1 MHETLFVAHAR
12 GPRLIAGALQ
22 CSVLLGAVYIAILLV
37 DCIGSAQSWTLY
49 QWIPF
54 VLAWIPPYLN
64 LTWLIPKV
72 VSKLCITTSIEYL
85 KEESV
90 IKEVLTE
97 HKERNLKETLRMLRL
112 LKLRGRTKG
121 DQIGPEVMKRAHED
135 FAKLPSQTRDEIRAI
150 FNLFDT
156 DASNTIDLNEF
167 SLVLASIGMPPS
179 SPAGEGMLQLYQMID
194 KDGSGDL
201 SYEEFEVLMALALAP
216 RSEDEEREDM
226 SNMFDIFDEDGSN
239 NVTIDEVV
247 AMLQG
252 LGAPAEED
260 YLEGTVYDCFRR
272 MKTSLNREEFVEWIT
287 FLEKKLDGG
296 RPQES

>member
-1 MHETLFVAHAR
+1 
-12 GPRLIAGALQ
+12 
-22 CSVLLGAVYIAILLV
+22 
-37 DCIGSAQSWTLY
+37 
-49 QWIPF
+49 

-72 VSKLCITTSIEYL
+72 VSKLCITTSIESL

-97 HKERNLKETLRMLRL
+97 HKERNLKETLRMLHL
-112 LKLRGRTKG
+112 LKLRGRAKG
-121 DQIGPEVMKRAHED
+121 DQIGPDVMKRAHQD
-135 FAKLPSQTRDEIRAI
+135 FAKLPSKTKDEIRAI
-150 FNLFDT
+150 FRLFDT
-156 DASNTIDLNEF
+156 DASDSIDVKEF
-167 SLVLASIGMPPS
+167 GDVLASIGMPLTS
-179 SPAGEGMLQLYQMID
+179 AAGEGMMQLYQMID

-201 SYEEFEVLMALALAP
+201 SVDEFEVLMALALAP

-226 SNMFDIFDEDGSN
+226 SNLFDIFDEDGSN

-272 MKTSLNREEFVEWIT
+272 MKTSLNREDFVEWIT
-287 FLEKKLDGG
+287 FLEKKLEGSSI
-296 RPQES
+296 QES